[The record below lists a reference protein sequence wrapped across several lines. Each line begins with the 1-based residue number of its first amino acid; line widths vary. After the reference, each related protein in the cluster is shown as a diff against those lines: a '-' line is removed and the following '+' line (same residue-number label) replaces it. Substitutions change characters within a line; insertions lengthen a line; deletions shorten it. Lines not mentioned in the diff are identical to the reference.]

1 MKDPVEVDARTG
13 RSVASEGCRPALKK
27 GSRSIRAGRA
37 CCGCGAC
44 VCACPYGAV
53 SMAETQEGF
62 LLATVDRSLCRGC
75 GACLRACPA
84 EEEGKINGGKAS
96 CGVRLF
102 AARNK
107 DEEVRRRSASGG
119 VFTCLAEHVLARGGV
134 VYGAAWDS
142 ASLRVRHV
150 SVETRDGL
158 ARLSGSKYVQ
168 SEIGRA
174 YRDAKE
180 MLRAG
185 RDVLFSGT
193 PCQNEGLRRYLAREY
208 PNLTTVDVIC
218 HGVASPGVL
227 ARYLREIDPRHAP
240 LEVSFRDKARGWRA
254 FSFKVTDAVSRADI
268 LCETQGENVFLK
280 GFLSNLLLR
289 ESCSKCR
296 QEWKLKSDITLG
308 DYWNISAVEPSFADD
323 MGVSAVLVSTRK
335 GAALWTSVSNDVT
348 AVETPLVPFFK
359 DNRCVLLPSVGHPR
373 RHAFFEAFARSGT
386 GVSELISHFTP
397 WPRLAKTI
405 WKMRRHWQKKRIA
418 ERAHE
423 IARKDFA

>member
-1 MKDPVEVDARTG
+1 MDG
-13 RSVASEGCRPALKK
+13 
-27 GSRSIRAGRA
+27 
-37 CCGCGAC
+37 
-44 VCACPYGAV
+44 GAV
-53 SMAETQEGF
+53 PCA
-62 LLATVDRSLCRGC
+62 
-75 GACLRACPA
+75 
-84 EEEGKINGGKAS
+84 
-96 CGVRLF
+96 RLF
-102 AARNK
+102 AARSK
-107 DEEVRRRSASGG
+107 DEKVRRRSASGG
-119 VFTCLAEHVLARGGV
+119 VFTCLAARVLARGGV
-134 VYGAAWDS
+134 VFGAAWDS

-150 SVETRDGL
+150 SVETEDGL

-174 YRDAKE
+174 YRDARE
-180 MLRAG
+180 MLQAG

-208 PNLTTVDVIC
+208 SNLTTVDVIC

-227 ARYLREIDPRHAP
+227 ARYLREIDPRPAP
-240 LEVSFRDKARGWRA
+240 LDVSFRDKTRGWRA
-254 FSFKVTDAVSRADI
+254 FSFKVADAVSRADI

-289 ESCSKCR
+289 ESCSRCR

-348 AVETPLVPFFK
+348 SAETPLAPFFK
-359 DNRCVLLPSVGHPR
+359 DNRCVLFPSVGHPR
-373 RHAFFEAFARSGT
+373 RRAFFAAFARHAT

-397 WPRLAKTI
+397 WPRPAKML
-405 WKMRRHWQKKRIA
+405 WKIKRHWQKKRIA